1 MFSTIRSKI
10 LAGFFALISLT
21 VAFGL
26 WTILRVNEVGR
37 EAGRM
42 IATTG
47 EHVPDAVQLLVAI
60 DEQARLME
68 QVLVDSN
75 RADAT
80 LRFDSL
86 GIVVTTT
93 LNRWSASLGDA
104 VGERERF
111 SAVRSGFG
119 RFYSNAAT
127 LRRAQ
132 SGLIDQTPAERQ
144 DRIDSLRESVIA
156 IRESIHH
163 SIGVDQREQPASG
176 SVENDLA
183 TLLQRT
189 IQLVLW
195 GAVAAT
201 ILGLVGAFY
210 YSRWV
215 LRPIGRLSAAAQAVA
230 GGRLEGQVPVT
241 TSDELGD
248 LSFEFNRMVE
258 RLRAYDAM
266 NVQQLLVEKRKV
278 EAIVESL
285 SAPIIVVDQEGTIAL
300 TNHAAAQ
307 LFRVDPVLLQP
318 GVRLDTLPLDEV
330 VIETI
335 TSVLRDP
342 GAAASNDD
350 SRLLLRREEGID
362 RFFAFTVLPLSTAGG
377 LRGVV
382 AVFSDITHFKELD
395 RLKSDFLAKVS
406 HELRTPLA
414 SMTMS
419 VDLLREGLVGEI
431 NARQRELLDGSKEDC
446 RRLTKLIQELLEL
459 ARIESRER
467 PRTLQSVDPAAAIA
481 DALQPHQLPA
491 REGGIDL
498 RLDAAVPLPTIS
510 ADVEELRWIV
520 NNLVGNAIRHTPPG
534 GAITLTL
541 RATRDDLVLAVRDTG
556 EGIPLDRQPR
566 IFEKFHQVDEG
577 RGTRAGS
584 VGLGLAIVR
593 DIVRL
598 YDGTIAL
605 ESEPGH
611 GATFTIRLPLA
622 GIRSDIQ
629 TASSP

>member
-10 LAGFFALISLT
+10 LVGFFALISLT
-21 VAFGL
+21 VTFGL
-26 WTILRVNEVGR
+26 WTIVRVNEVGR

-42 IATTG
+42 ISTTG
-47 EHVPDAVQLLVAI
+47 EHVPEVVQLLVALERQEELLSQI
-60 DEQARLME
+60 ELDSTRRRAVERFDSVSVTVNTILNAWSSKAGGVAAEQDRYTAL
-68 QVLVDSN
+68 
-75 RADAT
+75 RASFDKFYSHTAT
-80 LRFDSL
+80 LRQGLAGLVDISPERARDVKDS
-86 GIVVTTT
+86 I
-93 LNRWSASLGDA
+93 SK
-104 VGERERF
+104 
-111 SAVRSGFG
+111 
-119 RFYSNAAT
+119 
-127 LRRAQ
+127 
-132 SGLIDQTPAERQ
+132 
-144 DRIDSLRESVIA
+144 SVIA
-156 IRESIHH
+156 IRTILSN
-163 SIGVDQREQPASG
+163 SIGTRSDGEPRSG
-176 SVENDLA
+176 SVESDLA
-183 TLLQRT
+183 SLLQRT
-189 IQLVLW
+189 IELVLW

-201 ILGLVGAFY
+201 ILGLIGAFY

-241 TSDELGD
+241 TNDELGD

-285 SAPIIVVDQEGTIAL
+285 SAPIIVVDEAGTIAL
-300 TNHAAAQ
+300 ANHAAAQ
-307 LFRVDPVLLQP
+307 LFRLDPALLRP
-318 GVRLDTLPLDEV
+318 GVRLDTLPLDSI
-330 VIETI
+330 VIEAI
-335 TSVLRDP
+335 TSVLANS
-342 GAAASNDD
+342 GSAASNDD
-350 SRLLLRREEGID
+350 TRLLLRREEGID
-362 RFFAFTVLPLSTAGG
+362 RFFTFTVLPLATAGG

-419 VDLLREGLVGEI
+419 VDLMREGLVGEI
-431 NARQRELLDGSKEDC
+431 NPRQRELLDSSKEDC

-467 PRTLQSVDPAAAIA
+467 PRALRPVEPGEAIA
-481 DALQPHQLPA
+481 EALQAHQLPA

-498 RLDAAVPLPTIS
+498 RLDAAPNLPRIN

-520 NNLVGNAIRHTPPG
+520 NNLVGNALRHTPSG
-534 GAITLTL
+534 GSITLTL
-541 RATRDDLVLAVRDTG
+541 RATSDELVLAVRDTG
-556 EGIPLDRQPR
+556 EGIPVDRQPR

-577 RGTRAGS
+577 RGSRAGS

-598 YDGTIAL
+598 YEGTISL
-605 ESEPGH
+605 QSEPGH

-629 TASSP
+629 TAS